1 MTEPRETNEKRG
13 VTQQEQS
20 GGEELSA
27 LAAAAAQLMR
37 RTIERAN
44 PASMDFKDIK
54 QLTGALKDLAELMG
68 QPDEDE
74 NKKEGGIVIR
84 VEGDGCL

>member
-44 PASMDFKDIK
+44 PASMDFKEVK
-54 QLTGALKDLAELMG
+54 QLTGALKDLAELMA
-68 QPDEDE
+68 PETEEKD
-74 NKKEGGIVIR
+74 GGIVIR
-84 VEGDGCL
+84 IEGDEAL